1 MEIIWVGHASFEI
14 KVGGKV
20 IYIDPYFGEYKDMAD
35 IILISHGH
43 YDHSSMEKIGSVS
56 GDNTVVLTVSE
67 VALKIHGAIVMSP
80 GQIKDVAGVK
90 VQAVDAYNVGKS
102 FHPKGSGLGF
112 VVMAEGKSVYFSGD
126 TDRIPEMK
134 KVKADVVLVPVG
146 GTYTMNAN
154 EAAMAVLDIK
164 PKVAIPMH
172 FGSGI
177 VGTMDDAELFKE
189 KVEAESDVKV
199 VILGHG
205 KSLNI

>member
-1 MEIIWVGHASFEI
+1 MLGEYSMEIIWVGHASFEI

-154 EAAMAVLDIK
+154 EAAMA
-164 PKVAIPMH
+164 
-172 FGSGI
+172 
-177 VGTMDDAELFKE
+177 
-189 KVEAESDVKV
+189 
-199 VILGHG
+199 
-205 KSLNI
+205 